1 MITRAM
7 ARSQAIQATNHED
20 TMNTRDSDSIWY
32 LESSDDDI
40 FDDEVAAEDEDVPD
54 DDAASWTTYYS
65 GGDDESPPPVLHD
78 VKLPS
83 VSAFCDVPSVGVV
96 LMFGLS
102 AIPALPAR
110 FLMFGDV
117 SSSYDDSSSAAIN
130 FINAAHDDA
139 NECSSR
145 AEPLPKG
152 GSPTQG
158 ADVALS

>member
-1 MITRAM
+1 MI
-7 ARSQAIQATNHED
+7 
-20 TMNTRDSDSIWY
+20 
-32 LESSDDDI
+32 
-40 FDDEVAAEDEDVPD
+40 
-54 DDAASWTTYYS
+54 
-65 GGDDESPPPVLHD
+65 
-78 VKLPS
+78 
-83 VSAFCDVPSVGVV
+83 
-96 LMFGLS
+96 GLS
-102 AIPALPAR
+102 AFTALPAR